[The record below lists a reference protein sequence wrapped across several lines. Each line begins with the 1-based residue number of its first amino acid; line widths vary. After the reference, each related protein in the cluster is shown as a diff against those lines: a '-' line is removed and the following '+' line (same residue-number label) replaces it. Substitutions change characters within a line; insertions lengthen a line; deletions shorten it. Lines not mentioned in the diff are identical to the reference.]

1 MCSHHICNHSCMNYL
16 SLVIRKPT
24 FWFPTWS
31 KTKQAIQ
38 LQKMARGLK
47 FRIEKV
53 KGWYYLCSENKG
65 ADQLRGYHKADLRLS
80 VHMQNVGFLLT
91 WLIYGKVLF
100 MYVFKPA

>member
-1 MCSHHICNHSCMNYL
+1 MMCSHHICNHSSMNYL

-31 KTKQAIQ
+31 KTNQAIQ
-38 LQKMARGLK
+38 LQKMAKGLK

-65 ADQLRGYHKADLRLS
+65 ADELCGYCVFVFAYAKRWFSHDVAHLQKSA
-80 VHMQNVGFLLT
+80 VHV
-91 WLIYGKVLF
+91 
-100 MYVFKPA
+100 YV